1 MAIEQISLP
10 PADRTGATSAPGR
23 TQGPADKPAIQIGG
37 SVTAKLS
44 LDLIERAIVLALFGY
59 FVYRMLSPL
68 TRLIRYDIAYPELL
82 IQAAAS
88 NIGAILLVGSEV
100 LSVALILARR
110 RSADMSSNPL
120 DWILS
125 FVAVNAPL
133 LATPAAAGTLVPAQ
147 FGAALMLAGMAIQI
161 AAKASLWRS
170 FGIVPANRGVRTGG
184 LYRIV
189 RHPMYAGYAVTHIG
203 FLLGYPSLQN
213 ALLYVTALAIQIVRL
228 MREERILNRDPTYRH
243 YAAQV
248 RYRLLP
254 RLF

>member
-1 MAIEQISLP
+1 MAIDQISLP
-10 PADRTGATSAPGR
+10 PANRAGATSPSGR
-23 TQGPADKPAIQIGG
+23 TLGPANTPALQIGG
-37 SVTAKLS
+37 LTTANIS

-59 FVYRMLSPL
+59 FVYRMLAPL
-68 TRLIRYDIAYPELL
+68 AQLVRYDIAYPELL

-88 NIGAILLVGSEV
+88 NIGALLLVASEV

-133 LATPAAAGTLVPAQ
+133 LATPAAAGTLVPAPVC
-147 FGAALMLAGMAIQI
+147 AALMLAGMAIQI

-184 LYRIV
+184 PYRLV
-189 RHPMYAGYAVTHIG
+189 RHPMYAGYALTHIG

-213 ALLYVTALAIQIVRL
+213 TLLYAFAFAIQLVRL
-228 MREERILNRDPTYRH
+228 MREEGLLNRDPAYRH
-243 YAAQV
+243 YAARA

-254 RLF
+254 WIF